1 MRDSPVRSANI
12 ESDVQ
17 TRSILTLPSIPQA
30 WPFSSPTGLG
40 NLEFFEI
47 ALVIHAT
54 PSAIEYISILRR
66 TFFPPQEAMEH
77 RSYFFRIFHGLKKFL
92 KEFLFSV

>member
-54 PSAIEYISILRR
+54 GSPGRPVLLDV
-66 TFFPPQEAMEH
+66 TD
-77 RSYFFRIFHGLKKFL
+77 
-92 KEFLFSV
+92 